1 MHWQGRKLTLEE
13 FWSEELGLLPRRN
26 MEENEEKKEEDVL
39 EKEDVILIA
48 HMVESNMPS
57 SIKIPGFN
65 H

>member
-26 MEENEEKKEEDVL
+26 MEENEEKEEDVL
-39 EKEDVILIA
+39 EMEDVILIA
-48 HMVESNMPS
+48 NMVESNMPS

-65 H
+65 L